1 MGQLIVGVSLI
12 LLALLVA
19 VGLWLEV
26 GSGVLDPDPPMDVG
40 SDLGLPNDGQDGNV
54 VVTLGKGKRIFQV
67 SRAPGDPQDWE
78 VSGRLAPNGKPAV
91 DDKGYLPHVVQKGE
105 TLSDLAR
112 QYFGKARLWKQILEH
127 NRVQL
132 MRPEDLRA
140 GMSIRI
146 PIWLKKSW

>member
-26 GSGVLDPDPPMDVG
+26 SSGVLDPDPPMDVG
-40 SDLGLPNDGQDGNV
+40 GDLSLPDDGQDGNV
-54 VVTLGKGKRIFQV
+54 VVTLGKGKRTTRV

-78 VSGRLAPNGKPAV
+78 VIGLLSPKEKQAV
-91 DDKGYLPHVVQKGE
+91 NDKSYLPHIVQKGE

-132 MRPEDLRA
+132 MRPEDLRE

-146 PIWLKKSW
+146 PIWLKKGW